1 MTKIKKILSDRSMS
15 QKDLYKAI
23 EDKCITPMGYDR
35 ISKIVNGKICNY
47 SMFTLLKLCLALDC
61 TPNEIVDKETFVNK
75 ECK

>member
-61 TPNEIVDKETFVNK
+61 TPNEIVDKETFVNI